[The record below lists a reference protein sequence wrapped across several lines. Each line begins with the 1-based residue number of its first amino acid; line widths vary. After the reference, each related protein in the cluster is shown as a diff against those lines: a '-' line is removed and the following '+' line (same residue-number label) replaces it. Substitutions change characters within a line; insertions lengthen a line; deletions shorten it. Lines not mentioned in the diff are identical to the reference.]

1 MLILAQMILWE
12 HGTMTDL
19 GTLGGSFSFASAINE
34 RGQVV
39 GASDTAADESHAI
52 LWDIYARISCTS
64 KKMRAYCM
72 RSRFPLL
79 PTGEMFHAVAP
90 DRSRYAL

>member
-1 MLILAQMILWE
+1 MGE
-12 HGTMTDL
+12 GTRWR
-19 GTLGGSFSFASAINE
+19 GVRWGGY
-34 RGQVV
+34 V
-39 GASDTAADESHAI
+39 G
-52 LWDIYARISCTS
+52 IYARISCTS
-64 KKMRAYCM
+64 KKIRAYCM